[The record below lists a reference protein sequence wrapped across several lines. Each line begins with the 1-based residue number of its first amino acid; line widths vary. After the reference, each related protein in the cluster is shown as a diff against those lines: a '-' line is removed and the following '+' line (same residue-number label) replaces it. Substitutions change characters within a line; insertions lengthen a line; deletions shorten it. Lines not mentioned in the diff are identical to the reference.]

1 MIDSQISPSRSKT
14 LKYSLQLTLKCS
26 GKKVKNNLW
35 ILSVWH
41 GFGNKKGI
49 TNKDKYMT
57 LRQLISTLTYF
68 AEVVEDFDIDEEV
81 IVNLCDKNG
90 KNIAELPIIDTDW
103 NWKDFFDSEKR
114 KKIVTIYTQMTD

>member
-1 MIDSQISPSRSKT
+1 M
-14 LKYSLQLTLKCS
+14 
-26 GKKVKNNLW
+26 KNNLW

-57 LRQLISTLTYF
+57 LQQLISALTYF
-68 AEVVEDFDIDEEV
+68 AQEEDFDLDEEV
-81 IVNLCDKNG
+81 MVNLCDKNG
-90 KNIAELPIIDTDW
+90 DNITELPITDTDW

-114 KKIVTIYTQMTD
+114 KKIVVIHTQMTD

>member
-1 MIDSQISPSRSKT
+1 M
-14 LKYSLQLTLKCS
+14 
-26 GKKVKNNLW
+26 KKVKNNLW

-57 LRQLISTLTYF
+57 LRQLISALTYF
-68 AEVVEDFDIDEEV
+68 AQVEDFDLDEEV
-81 IVNLCDKNG
+81 IVNLCNKNG
-90 KNIAELPIIDTDW
+90 DNITELPITDTDW

-114 KKIVTIYTQMTD
+114 KKIVVIHTQMTD